1 VKNSFQLESA
11 LKKKSNA
18 ITYYCICE
26 AQAAGIMCI
35 AWETSNT
42 NLADLLL
49 TKNLMD
55 PFIS

>member
-1 VKNSFQLESA
+1 
-11 LKKKSNA
+11 
-18 ITYYCICE
+18 
-26 AQAAGIMCI
+26 MCI

-55 PFIS
+55 PFISWFPYVISTDLYTKPVNVVRC